1 MKDLNNTTK
10 KILFGTVG
18 AAGLFLASSA
28 SVNADTAHH
37 VVKNDTVWDLSQK
50 YGVSIQ
56 SIEQLNKINTDT
68 HLIREG
74 QTLTIP
80 TTGKTAA
87 KTATK
92 TSQVTVK
99 AGDTLWALAQKYG
112 TTVEKLRQLNGL
124 ASDAYLIHVGDVI
137 KVDGQVTTT
146 TTTNAQATS
155 TVSSEANQT
164 SQAASTASSEANQT
178 SQAASTASSEAN
190 QTSQAA
196 ATASSEASQTS
207 QAAATA
213 SSEAS
218 QTSQATSTASSEAS
232 QAASTSQAATPYVA
246 ANHVTYT
253 VQAGDSLYTIAQKY
267 GVTVDSLRQANT
279 LGATLQVGQS
289 LTVNDPTK
297 NPQASVATSQAEQTP
312 AQTTTTS
319 QATQATQTTQAA
331 TTTNQVAQT
340 TSQPAAQTQ
349 TSQASQT
356 TQASQQTQA
365 SQAQVAT
372 PSSYSVSALLSYAQT
387 FTGVPY
393 VLGGTTPA
401 GFDCSGFTQYVFNHF
416 GKNIGRTTYQQQYA
430 GTKLAVSS
438 AQPGDLLFW
447 GAYGSAY
454 HVGIYL
460 GGSSYIAAPE
470 PGESV
475 SVKSFT
481 YYQPSFAVHVN

>member
-28 SVNADTAHH
+28 SVNADTTHH

-124 ASDAYLIHVGDVI
+124 ASDAYLIHVGDVV

-164 SQAASTASSEANQT
+164 SQATPATSSEANQT
-178 SQAASTASSEAN
+178 GQAAS
-190 QTSQAA
+190 
-196 ATASSEASQTS
+196 
-207 QAAATA
+207 TA

-253 VQAGDSLYTIAQKY
+253 VQAGDSLYTISQKY

-297 NPQASVATSQAEQTP
+297 NPQASVAASQAEQTP

-319 QATQATQTTQAA
+319 QATQATQTTQTA
-331 TTTNQVAQT
+331 TTTNQVAQTTSQT

-356 TQASQQTQA
+356 TQTSQQTQA

>member
-28 SVNADTAHH
+28 SVNADTTHH

-124 ASDAYLIHVGDVI
+124 ASDAYLIHVGDVV

-164 SQAASTASSEANQT
+164 SQAASTASSEASQT
-178 SQAASTASSEAN
+178 GQAAS
-190 QTSQAA
+190 
-196 ATASSEASQTS
+196 
-207 QAAATA
+207 TA

-297 NPQASVATSQAEQTP
+297 NPQASVAASQTEQTP

-340 TSQPAAQTQ
+340 TSQTTSQPAAQTQ

-356 TQASQQTQA
+356 TQTSQQTQA

>member
-28 SVNADTAHH
+28 SVNADTTHH

-164 SQAASTASSEANQT
+164 SQAA
-178 SQAASTASSEAN
+178 
-190 QTSQAA
+190 
-196 ATASSEASQTS
+196 
-207 QAAATA
+207 ATA

-297 NPQASVATSQAEQTP
+297 NPQASVAASQAEQTP

-340 TSQPAAQTQ
+340 TSQTTSQPAAQTQ

-356 TQASQQTQA
+356 TQTSQQTQA

>member
-1 MKDLNNTTK
+1 MNNTTK

-28 SVNADTAHH
+28 SVNADTTHH

-92 TSQVTVK
+92 TNQVTVK

-178 SQAASTASSEAN
+178 SQAASTASSEA
-190 QTSQAA
+190 
-196 ATASSEASQTS
+196 
-207 QAAATA
+207 
-213 SSEAS
+213 S

-297 NPQASVATSQAEQTP
+297 NPQASVAASQAEQTP

-340 TSQPAAQTQ
+340 TSQTTSQPAAQTQTQ

-356 TQASQQTQA
+356 TQTSQQTQA

-401 GFDCSGFTQYVFNHF
+401 GFDCSGFTQYVFSHF

>member
-28 SVNADTAHH
+28 SVNADTTHH

-164 SQAASTASSEANQT
+164 SQAAATASSEANQT
-178 SQAASTASSEAN
+178 SQAAS
-190 QTSQAA
+190 
-196 ATASSEASQTS
+196 
-207 QAAATA
+207 TA

-297 NPQASVATSQAEQTP
+297 NPQASVAASQAEQTP

-340 TSQPAAQTQ
+340 TSQTTSQPAAQTQ

-356 TQASQQTQA
+356 TQTSQQTQA

>member
-28 SVNADTAHH
+28 SVNADTTHH

-124 ASDAYLIHVGDVI
+124 ASDAYLIHVGDVV

-155 TVSSEANQT
+155 TVSSEASQT
-164 SQAASTASSEANQT
+164 SQAASTASSEA
-178 SQAASTASSEAN
+178 S

-207 QAAATA
+207 QAASTA

-297 NPQASVATSQAEQTP
+297 NPQASVAASQAEQTP

-331 TTTNQVAQT
+331 TTTNQVAQTTSQT

>member
-28 SVNADTAHH
+28 SVNADTTHH

-56 SIEQLNKINTDT
+56 SIEQLNKINTNT

-137 KVDGQVTTT
+137 KVDGQVTATA
-146 TTTNAQATS
+146 TTNAQATS

-164 SQAASTASSEANQT
+164 SQAASTASSEA
-178 SQAASTASSEAN
+178 
-190 QTSQAA
+190 
-196 ATASSEASQTS
+196 SQTG

-297 NPQASVATSQAEQTP
+297 NPQASVAASQAEQTP

-331 TTTNQVAQT
+331 TTTNQVAQTTSQT

>member
-28 SVNADTAHH
+28 SVNADTTHH

-164 SQAASTASSEANQT
+164 SQAAATASSEAN
-178 SQAASTASSEAN
+178 
-190 QTSQAA
+190 
-196 ATASSEASQTS
+196 QTS

-297 NPQASVATSQAEQTP
+297 NPQASVAASQAEQTP

-340 TSQPAAQTQ
+340 TSQTTSQPAAQTQ

-356 TQASQQTQA
+356 TQTSQQTQA

>member
-1 MKDLNNTTK
+1 MNNTTK

-28 SVNADTAHH
+28 SVNADTTHH

-137 KVDGQVTTT
+137 KVDGQVTAT

-155 TVSSEANQT
+155 TVSSEASQT
-164 SQAASTASSEANQT
+164 SQAASTASSEASQT
-178 SQAASTASSEAN
+178 DQAAS
-190 QTSQAA
+190 
-196 ATASSEASQTS
+196 
-207 QAAATA
+207 TA

-297 NPQASVATSQAEQTP
+297 NPQASVAASQAEQTP

-340 TSQPAAQTQ
+340 TSQTTSQPAAQTQ

-356 TQASQQTQA
+356 TQTSQQTQA

>member
-1 MKDLNNTTK
+1 MNNTTK

-28 SVNADTAHH
+28 SVNADTTHH

-155 TVSSEANQT
+155 TVSSEA
-164 SQAASTASSEANQT
+164 S
-178 SQAASTASSEAN
+178 

-196 ATASSEASQTS
+196 ATASSEANQTS

-297 NPQASVATSQAEQTP
+297 NPQASVAASQAEQTP

-340 TSQPAAQTQ
+340 TSQTTSQPAAQTQ

-356 TQASQQTQA
+356 TQTSQHTPTRQQTQA

>member
-28 SVNADTAHH
+28 SVNADTTHH

-178 SQAASTASSEAN
+178 GQAAS
-190 QTSQAA
+190 
-196 ATASSEASQTS
+196 
-207 QAAATA
+207 TA

-340 TSQPAAQTQ
+340 TSQTTSQPAAQTQ

-356 TQASQQTQA
+356 TQTTQTSQQTQA

>member
-28 SVNADTAHH
+28 SVNADTTHH

-137 KVDGQVTTT
+137 KVDGQVTAT

-155 TVSSEANQT
+155 TVSSEASQT
-164 SQAASTASSEANQT
+164 SQAASTASSEASQT
-178 SQAASTASSEAN
+178 SQAASTASSEAS
-190 QTSQAA
+190 QTDQAA
-196 ATASSEASQTS
+196 S
-207 QAAATA
+207 TA

-331 TTTNQVAQT
+331 ATTNQVAQT

-356 TQASQQTQA
+356 TQTSQQTQA

>member
-28 SVNADTAHH
+28 SVNADTTHH

-124 ASDAYLIHVGDVI
+124 ASDAYLIHVGDVV

-155 TVSSEANQT
+155 TVSSEASQT

-178 SQAASTASSEAN
+178 SQAAS
-190 QTSQAA
+190 
-196 ATASSEASQTS
+196 
-207 QAAATA
+207 TA

-297 NPQASVATSQAEQTP
+297 NPQASVAASQAEQTP

-340 TSQPAAQTQ
+340 TSQTTSQPAAQTQ
-349 TSQASQT
+349 TSQT
-356 TQASQQTQA
+356 TQTSQQTQA

>member
-28 SVNADTAHH
+28 SVNADTTHH

-164 SQAASTASSEANQT
+164 SQAASTASSEA
-178 SQAASTASSEAN
+178 
-190 QTSQAA
+190 
-196 ATASSEASQTS
+196 SQTS
-207 QAAATA
+207 QATSTA

-297 NPQASVATSQAEQTP
+297 NPQASVAASQAEQTP

-340 TSQPAAQTQ
+340 TSQTTSQPAAQTQ

-356 TQASQQTQA
+356 TQTSQQTQA

>member
-1 MKDLNNTTK
+1 MNNTTK

-28 SVNADTAHH
+28 SVNADTTHH

-124 ASDAYLIHVGDVI
+124 DSDAYLIHVGDVI

-178 SQAASTASSEAN
+178 SQAAS
-190 QTSQAA
+190 
-196 ATASSEASQTS
+196 
-207 QAAATA
+207 TA

-297 NPQASVATSQAEQTP
+297 NPQASVAASQAEQTP

-340 TSQPAAQTQ
+340 TSQTTSQPAAQTQ

-356 TQASQQTQA
+356 TQTSQQTQA

>member
-1 MKDLNNTTK
+1 MDNTTK

-28 SVNADTAHH
+28 SVNADTTHH

-207 QAAATA
+207 QA
-213 SSEAS
+213 
-218 QTSQATSTASSEAS
+218 TSTASSEAS

-297 NPQASVATSQAEQTP
+297 NPQASVAASQAEQTP

-340 TSQPAAQTQ
+340 TSQTTSQPAAQTQ

-356 TQASQQTQA
+356 TQTSQQTQA

>member
-1 MKDLNNTTK
+1 MNNTTK

-28 SVNADTAHH
+28 SVNADTTHY

-164 SQAASTASSEANQT
+164 SQAAATASSEAN
-178 SQAASTASSEAN
+178 
-190 QTSQAA
+190 
-196 ATASSEASQTS
+196 QTS

-297 NPQASVATSQAEQTP
+297 NPQASVAASQAEQTP

-340 TSQPAAQTQ
+340 TSQTTSQPAAQTQ

-356 TQASQQTQA
+356 TQTSQQTQA

>member
-28 SVNADTAHH
+28 SVNADTTHH

-124 ASDAYLIHVGDVI
+124 ASDAYLIHVGDVV

-155 TVSSEANQT
+155 TVSSEA
-164 SQAASTASSEANQT
+164 S
-178 SQAASTASSEAN
+178 

-207 QAAATA
+207 QAASTASSEASQTSQAASTA

-297 NPQASVATSQAEQTP
+297 NPQASVAASQAEQTP

-331 TTTNQVAQT
+331 TTTNQVAQTTSQT

>member
-28 SVNADTAHH
+28 SVNADTTHH

-124 ASDAYLIHVGDVI
+124 ASDAYLIHVGDVV

-164 SQAASTASSEANQT
+164 SQAAATASSEANQT

-190 QTSQAA
+190 
-196 ATASSEASQTS
+196 QTS

-297 NPQASVATSQAEQTP
+297 NPQASVAASQAEQTP

-340 TSQPAAQTQ
+340 TSQTTSQPAAQTQ

-356 TQASQQTQA
+356 TQTSQQTQA

>member
-1 MKDLNNTTK
+1 MNNTTK

-28 SVNADTAHH
+28 SVNADTTHH

-155 TVSSEANQT
+155 TVSSEASQT
-164 SQAASTASSEANQT
+164 SQAAA
-178 SQAASTASSEAN
+178 TASSEAN

-196 ATASSEASQTS
+196 ATASSEAN
-207 QAAATA
+207 
-213 SSEAS
+213 

-297 NPQASVATSQAEQTP
+297 NPQASVAASQAEQTP

-340 TSQPAAQTQ
+340 TSQTTSQPAAQTQ

-356 TQASQQTQA
+356 TQTSQQTQA

>member
-1 MKDLNNTTK
+1 MNNTTK

-28 SVNADTAHH
+28 SVNADTTHH

-80 TTGKTAA
+80 ATSKTAA

-155 TVSSEANQT
+155 TVSSEA
-164 SQAASTASSEANQT
+164 S
-178 SQAASTASSEAN
+178 

-196 ATASSEASQTS
+196 ATASSEANQTG

-297 NPQASVATSQAEQTP
+297 NPQASVAASQAEQTP

-340 TSQPAAQTQ
+340 TSQTTSQPAAQTQ

-356 TQASQQTQA
+356 TQT

>member
-1 MKDLNNTTK
+1 MNNTTK

-28 SVNADTAHH
+28 SVNADTTHH

-155 TVSSEANQT
+155 TVSSEA
-164 SQAASTASSEANQT
+164 
-178 SQAASTASSEAN
+178 
-190 QTSQAA
+190 
-196 ATASSEASQTS
+196 SQTS

-213 SSEAS
+213 SSEAN

-297 NPQASVATSQAEQTP
+297 NPQASVAASQAEQTP

-340 TSQPAAQTQ
+340 TSQTTSQPAAQTQTQ

-356 TQASQQTQA
+356 TQTSQQTQA

>member
-28 SVNADTAHH
+28 SVNADTTHH

-164 SQAASTASSEANQT
+164 SQAAATVSSEAN
-178 SQAASTASSEAN
+178 
-190 QTSQAA
+190 
-196 ATASSEASQTS
+196 QTS

-297 NPQASVATSQAEQTP
+297 NPQASVAASQAEQTP

-340 TSQPAAQTQ
+340 TSQTTSQPAAQTQ

-356 TQASQQTQA
+356 TQTSQQTQA

>member
-28 SVNADTAHH
+28 SVNADTTHH

-164 SQAASTASSEANQT
+164 SQAASTASSEA
-178 SQAASTASSEAN
+178 
-190 QTSQAA
+190 
-196 ATASSEASQTS
+196 
-207 QAAATA
+207 
-213 SSEAS
+213 S

-297 NPQASVATSQAEQTP
+297 NPQASVAASQAEQTP

-340 TSQPAAQTQ
+340 TSQTTSQPAAQTQ

-356 TQASQQTQA
+356 TQTSQQTQA

>member
-1 MKDLNNTTK
+1 MNNTTK

-28 SVNADTAHH
+28 SVNADTTHH

-56 SIEQLNKINTDT
+56 SIE

-124 ASDAYLIHVGDVI
+124 ASDAYLIHIGDVI
-137 KVDGQVTTT
+137 KVDGQVTAT

-155 TVSSEANQT
+155 TVSSEASQT
-164 SQAASTASSEANQT
+164 SQAASTASSEASQT
-178 SQAASTASSEAN
+178 SQAAS
-190 QTSQAA
+190 
-196 ATASSEASQTS
+196 
-207 QAAATA
+207 TA

-356 TQASQQTQA
+356 TQTSQQTQA

>member
-28 SVNADTAHH
+28 SVNADTTHH

-137 KVDGQVTTT
+137 KVDGQVTAT

-155 TVSSEANQT
+155 TVSSEASQT
-164 SQAASTASSEANQT
+164 SQAASTASSEASQT
-178 SQAASTASSEAN
+178 SQAASTASSEAS
-190 QTSQAA
+190 QTDQAA
-196 ATASSEASQTS
+196 S
-207 QAAATA
+207 TA

-297 NPQASVATSQAEQTP
+297 NPQASVAASQAEQTP

-319 QATQATQTTQAA
+319 QATQATQTTQTA
-331 TTTNQVAQT
+331 TTTNQVAQTTSQT

-356 TQASQQTQA
+356 TQTSQQTQA

>member
-1 MKDLNNTTK
+1 MNNTTK

-28 SVNADTAHH
+28 SVNADTTHH

-56 SIEQLNKINTDT
+56 SIEQLNKINIDT

-178 SQAASTASSEAN
+178 GQAAS
-190 QTSQAA
+190 
-196 ATASSEASQTS
+196 
-207 QAAATA
+207 TA

-297 NPQASVATSQAEQTP
+297 NPQASVAASQAEQTP

-340 TSQPAAQTQ
+340 TSQTTSQPAAQTQ

-356 TQASQQTQA
+356 TQTSQQTQA

>member
-28 SVNADTAHH
+28 SVNADTTHH

-80 TTGKTAA
+80 ATGKTAA

-178 SQAASTASSEAN
+178 SQAASTASSEA
-190 QTSQAA
+190 
-196 ATASSEASQTS
+196 
-207 QAAATA
+207 
-213 SSEAS
+213 S

-289 LTVNDPTK
+289 LTVNEPTK

-340 TSQPAAQTQ
+340 TSQTTSQPAAQTQ

-356 TQASQQTQA
+356 TQTSQQTQA

>member
-28 SVNADTAHH
+28 SVNADTTHH

-155 TVSSEANQT
+155 TVSSEA
-164 SQAASTASSEANQT
+164 S
-178 SQAASTASSEAN
+178 

-196 ATASSEASQTS
+196 ATASSEANQTG
-207 QAAATA
+207 QAASTA

-297 NPQASVATSQAEQTP
+297 NPQASVAASQAEQTP

-340 TSQPAAQTQ
+340 TSQTTSQPAAQTQ

-356 TQASQQTQA
+356 TQT

>member
-28 SVNADTAHH
+28 SVNADTTHH

-178 SQAASTASSEAN
+178 GQAAS
-190 QTSQAA
+190 
-196 ATASSEASQTS
+196 
-207 QAAATA
+207 TA

-297 NPQASVATSQAEQTP
+297 NPQASVAASQAEQTP

-340 TSQPAAQTQ
+340 TSQPAAQTQTSQPAAQTQ

>member
-28 SVNADTAHH
+28 SVNADTTHH

-155 TVSSEANQT
+155 TVSSEASQTSQAAATASSEASQT
-164 SQAASTASSEANQT
+164 SQAASTASSEAN
-178 SQAASTASSEAN
+178 
-190 QTSQAA
+190 
-196 ATASSEASQTS
+196 QTS

-349 TSQASQT
+349 TSQASQ
-356 TQASQQTQA
+356 QTQA

>member
-1 MKDLNNTTK
+1 MNNTTK

-28 SVNADTAHH
+28 SVNADTTHH

-164 SQAASTASSEANQT
+164 SQATSTASSEANQT
-178 SQAASTASSEAN
+178 GQAAS
-190 QTSQAA
+190 
-196 ATASSEASQTS
+196 
-207 QAAATA
+207 TA

-232 QAASTSQAATPYVA
+232 QATSTSQAATPYVA

-297 NPQASVATSQAEQTP
+297 NPQASVAASQAEQTP

-340 TSQPAAQTQ
+340 TSQTTSQPAAQTQ

-356 TQASQQTQA
+356 TQTSQQTQA

>member
-1 MKDLNNTTK
+1 MNNTTK

-28 SVNADTAHH
+28 SVNADTTHH

-164 SQAASTASSEANQT
+164 SQAA
-178 SQAASTASSEAN
+178 
-190 QTSQAA
+190 
-196 ATASSEASQTS
+196 
-207 QAAATA
+207 ATA

-218 QTSQATSTASSEAS
+218 QTSQATSIASSEAS

-297 NPQASVATSQAEQTP
+297 NPQASVAASQAEQTP

-340 TSQPAAQTQ
+340 TSQTTSQPAAQTQ

-356 TQASQQTQA
+356 TQTSQQTQA

>member
-28 SVNADTAHH
+28 SVNADTTHH

-137 KVDGQVTTT
+137 KVDGQVTAT

-155 TVSSEANQT
+155 TVSSEASQT
-164 SQAASTASSEANQT
+164 SQAASTASSEASQT
-178 SQAASTASSEAN
+178 DQAAS
-190 QTSQAA
+190 
-196 ATASSEASQTS
+196 
-207 QAAATA
+207 TA

-218 QTSQATSTASSEAS
+218 QTSQATSTASSEA
-232 QAASTSQAATPYVA
+232 SQAATPYVA

-297 NPQASVATSQAEQTP
+297 NPQASVAASQAEQTP

-340 TSQPAAQTQ
+340 TSQTTSQPAAQTQ

-356 TQASQQTQA
+356 TQTSQQTQA

>member
-178 SQAASTASSEAN
+178 SQAASTASSEA
-190 QTSQAA
+190 
-196 ATASSEASQTS
+196 
-207 QAAATA
+207 
-213 SSEAS
+213 S

-297 NPQASVATSQAEQTP
+297 TPQANVAASQAEQTP

-340 TSQPAAQTQ
+340 TSQTTSQPAAQTQ
-349 TSQASQT
+349 TS
-356 TQASQQTQA
+356 QASQQTQA

>member
-1 MKDLNNTTK
+1 MNNTTK

-28 SVNADTAHH
+28 SVNADTTHH

-124 ASDAYLIHVGDVI
+124 ASDAYLIHVGDVV

-146 TTTNAQATS
+146 TTINAQATS

-164 SQAASTASSEANQT
+164 SQAAS
-178 SQAASTASSEAN
+178 
-190 QTSQAA
+190 
-196 ATASSEASQTS
+196 
-207 QAAATA
+207 TA

-331 TTTNQVAQT
+331 ATTNQVAQT

-356 TQASQQTQA
+356 TQTSQQTQA

>member
-28 SVNADTAHH
+28 SVNADTTHH

-164 SQAASTASSEANQT
+164 SQAASTASSEASQT
-178 SQAASTASSEAN
+178 SQAAS
-190 QTSQAA
+190 
-196 ATASSEASQTS
+196 
-207 QAAATA
+207 TA

-297 NPQASVATSQAEQTP
+297 NPQASVAASQAEQTP

-331 TTTNQVAQT
+331 TTTNQVAQTTSQT

>member
-28 SVNADTAHH
+28 SVNADTTHH

-178 SQAASTASSEAN
+178 SQAA
-190 QTSQAA
+190 
-196 ATASSEASQTS
+196 
-207 QAAATA
+207 ATA

-297 NPQASVATSQAEQTP
+297 NPQASVAASQAEQTP

-340 TSQPAAQTQ
+340 TSQTTSQPAAQTQ

-356 TQASQQTQA
+356 TQTSQQTQA

>member
-1 MKDLNNTTK
+1 MNNTTK

-28 SVNADTAHH
+28 SVNADTTHH

-146 TTTNAQATS
+146 TTTNAQATA
-155 TVSSEANQT
+155 TVSSEASQI
-164 SQAASTASSEANQT
+164 SQAAATASSEANQT
-178 SQAASTASSEAN
+178 SQAAS
-190 QTSQAA
+190 
-196 ATASSEASQTS
+196 
-207 QAAATA
+207 TA

-297 NPQASVATSQAEQTP
+297 NPQASVAASQAEQTP

-331 TTTNQVAQT
+331 ATTNQVAQTTSQT

-356 TQASQQTQA
+356 TQTSQQTQA

-372 PSSYSVSALLSYAQT
+372 PSSYSISALLSYAQT

>member
-28 SVNADTAHH
+28 SVNADTTHH

-164 SQAASTASSEANQT
+164 SQAAATASSEAN
-178 SQAASTASSEAN
+178 
-190 QTSQAA
+190 
-196 ATASSEASQTS
+196 
-207 QAAATA
+207 
-213 SSEAS
+213 

-297 NPQASVATSQAEQTP
+297 NPQASVAASQAEQTP

-340 TSQPAAQTQ
+340 TSQTTSQPAAQTQ

-356 TQASQQTQA
+356 TQTSQQTQA